1 MTRCL
6 FDGTFTRR
14 LFLLIMVLLV
24 MILSEVYREEA
35 EAGWRGE
42 TVPESYTPVRILEM
56 ACISNLKTLSLI
68 ASFFQH
74 DLFYV
79 APNWTLFDVGR
90 RKNMGS
96 VMLNYSR
103 KEFPKLLLESVH
115 FTSHMFCTYKLQKI

>member
-1 MTRCL
+1 MEGR
-6 FDGTFTRR
+6 DGTRE
-14 LFLLIMVLLV
+14 LHP
-24 MILSEVYREEA
+24 SENFRN
-35 EAGWRGE
+35 GLHKKLGNF
-42 TVPESYTPVRILEM
+42 
-56 ACISNLKTLSLI
+56 ISHCDL
-68 ASFFQH
+68 FQH

-115 FTSHMFCTYKLQKI
+115 FTSHMFCTCKKL